1 MIIMVV
7 INRHLSW
14 LCLYMDIIRHLLGLC
29 LYILL
34 LKKKKIDA
42 KDFNERFNYGKEFKF
57 N

>member
-1 MIIMVV
+1 MVV
-7 INRHLSW
+7 INRHLSI

-34 LKKKKIDA
+34 LKKKNDV